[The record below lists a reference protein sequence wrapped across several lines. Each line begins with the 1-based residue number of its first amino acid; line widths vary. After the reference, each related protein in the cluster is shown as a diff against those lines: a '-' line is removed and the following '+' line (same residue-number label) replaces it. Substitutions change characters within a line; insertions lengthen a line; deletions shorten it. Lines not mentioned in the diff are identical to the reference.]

1 MRRNKFWILA
11 IAMTIMVFTAGGCV
25 EPLDNN
31 VPGIDPDAI
40 SLPIRLY
47 IPGAMPAT
55 KASTGFTGDVDG
67 VSPESKIFSVQV
79 WMFNHPTYDGETLVR
94 GGDNEAAVAYT
105 EATINWTPANNIE
118 GSGYYPGGSSGHWNG
133 DIYELPMLIPSNIF
147 DRADEELRFDFYVLA
162 NGSSIGN
169 PASRDKKRGE
179 LKGLTFG
186 YTSEEFDY
194 FGLSN
199 PVIGLNEKGPG
210 LPIAGFFNKN
220 RTGDATGVDLS
231 YLRPENL
238 EALQQETGFDI
249 KALTPVVQL
258 KRAVSKIR
266 FVFSRPTNMP
276 DVSITDVILDAQ
288 TIPDKTWV
296 FENTTTLIPT
306 TSSYNAQKSLGISLA
321 TTAIGQI
328 QDPSTLTTDYYNA
341 HPVGEQAAT
350 AQGYDKYLTAAIK
363 NTAPQATE
371 KVVYLRESDKAITGK
386 IKYRLPGMKKS
397 DNDLTADF
405 KMILDSNPPKGTDN
419 NNFLRN
425 HYWIVYAYFM
435 GGKLYVKPTVAP
447 WVNATELK
455 YTLKM
460 NTNMR
465 LFDSWLYR
473 YDTDGKAYLEPDPNN
488 EDKPFWNNWATSH
501 MVVSEGKET
510 DGRPLRS
517 PQIQLVTTGVT
528 GSSFDLKVDN
538 DDFEIVQAVKN
549 DAGVVTEYV
558 ASTDGALNILAG
570 DNVYTY
576 FYIVPKVGV
585 TLANPVAKVSLIY
598 NDPDL
603 GSVRVPFNYSSL
615 PGYSD
620 DSSEIW
626 AYYFPESEYKIIY
639 DNTTTPPKPDKL
651 KMYYQDSNNPL
662 VPTPVQN

>member
-11 IAMTIMVFTAGGCV
+11 IMATALLAFAAGGCV
-25 EPLDNN
+25 EPLENN
-31 VPGIDPDAI
+31 GPGIDPDAVK
-40 SLPIRLY
+40 LPIRLY

-67 VSPESKIFSVQV
+67 VSPESQIYSVQV
-79 WMFNHPTYDGETLVR
+79 WMFNHPTYNGQTLVR
-94 GGDNEAAVAYT
+94 GGDDEAAVAYT
-105 EATINWTPANNIE
+105 EATINWTPAHNID
-118 GSGYYPGGSSGHWNG
+118 GSGYYPSISGHWNG

-169 PASRDKKRGE
+169 PATRDKKRGE
-179 LKGLTFG
+179 LKELTFG
-186 YTSEEFDY
+186 YTSATSDY

-199 PVIGLNEKGPG
+199 PVFALNENGSG
-210 LPIAGFFNKN
+210 LPIAGFFNTN
-220 RTGDATGVDLS
+220 NSTGDATGVDLS

-238 EALQQETGFDI
+238 EVLQQEAGFDI

-341 HPVGEQAAT
+341 HPVGEQSAT

-363 NTAPQATE
+363 NTVPQATE

-386 IKYRLPGMKKS
+386 IKYRLPGMTES

-405 KMILDSNPPKGTDN
+405 KMILDSNPPKGTDY

-435 GGKLYVKPTVAP
+435 GGKLYVKPTVAN
-447 WVNATELK
+447 WIDATEDPLA

-473 YDTDGKAYLEPDPNN
+473 YDTDGKYGSVTPLDPNN
-488 EDKPFWNNWATSH
+488 PKTYDNWADSH
-501 MVVSEGKET
+501 MAVS
-510 DGRPLRS
+510 DGRVTTATEAEPVTGRPTKS
-517 PQIQLVTTGVT
+517 PQIQLVTTGT
-528 GSSFDLKVDN
+528 YTFELKTDN
-538 DDFEIVQAVKN
+538 PDFEIIRANKDDV
-549 DAGVVTEYV
+549 GVVASYE
-558 ASTDGALNILAG
+558 ASTDGVLTIPAG
-570 DNVYTY
+570 DDVYTY
-576 FYIVPKVGV
+576 FYIVPKSGV
-585 TLANPVAKVSLIY
+585 TPANPVAKVVLFY
-598 NDPDL
+598 NDGVL
-603 GSVRVPFNYSSL
+603 GNQKVPFNYSSL

-626 AYYFPESEYKIIY
+626 AYYFPEDEYNITGKIRMY
-639 DNTTTPPKPDKL
+639 FKDNE
-651 KMYYQDSNNPL
+651 NPL
-662 VPTPVQN
+662 VPTLVQ

>member
-79 WMFNHPTYDGETLVR
+79 WMFNHYSAVH
-94 GGDNEAAVAYT
+94 GDNEKAVAYT
-105 EATINWTPANNIE
+105 QSTIDWTPAHNIE
-118 GSGYYPGGSSGHWNG
+118 GSDYYPSSSNPPGHWESD
-133 DIYELPMLIPSNIF
+133 DIYEFPMKIPNDIF
-147 DRADEELRFDFYVLA
+147 DRDIENLRFDFYVLA

-169 PASRDKKRGE
+169 PASSDATRGE
-179 LKGLTFG
+179 LKAMTFG
-186 YTSEEFDY
+186 KAGDFDY
-194 FGLSN
+194 FGTTGTTN
-199 PVIGLNEKGPG
+199 PTMAVPSSG
-210 LPIAGFFNKN
+210 LPISGFFNEGKDDTDV
-220 RTGDATGVDLS
+220 TGAQGVDLR
-231 YLRPENL
+231 YLHPDYERGEN
-238 EALQQETGFDI
+238 FDF
-249 KALTPVVQL
+249 KAHTPVVQL

-341 HPVGEQAAT
+341 HPVDEQAAT

-371 KVVYLRESDKAITGK
+371 KVVYLRESDKAITGT
-386 IKYRLPGMKKS
+386 IKYRLPGMKES
-397 DNDLTADF
+397 DKDLTADF
-405 KMILDSNPPKGTDN
+405 KMILDSNPPKGTDY

-447 WVNATELK
+447 WVNATELE

-473 YDTDGKAYLEPDPNN
+473 YDTDGKAYLDPDPNN
-488 EDKPFWNNWATSH
+488 EYKPFWNNWATSH
-501 MVVSEGKET
+501 MVVSDGKET

-517 PQIQLVTTGVT
+517 PQIQLVTTGV
-528 GSSFDLKVDN
+528 SSFDLKVDN

-549 DAGVVTEYV
+549 DAGVVTEYD
-558 ASTDGALNILAG
+558 ASTGGALNIAAG

-576 FYIVPKVGV
+576 FYIVPKVV
-585 TLANPVAKVSLIY
+585 PPANPVAKVSLIY

-626 AYYFPESEYKIIY
+626 AYYFPKSEYKIIY

>member
-11 IAMTIMVFTAGGCV
+11 IMATALLAFAAGGCV
-25 EPLDNN
+25 EPLENN
-31 VPGIDPDAI
+31 GPGIDPDAVK
-40 SLPIRLY
+40 LPIRLY

-67 VSPESKIFSVQV
+67 VSPESQIYSVQV
-79 WMFNHPTYDGETLVR
+79 WMFNHPTYNGQTLVR
-94 GGDNEAAVAYT
+94 GGDDEAAVAYT
-105 EATINWTPANNIE
+105 EATINWTPAHNID
-118 GSGYYPGGSSGHWNG
+118 GSGYYPSISGHWNG

-147 DRADEELRFDFYVLA
+147 DRADEELRFDFYVFA

-169 PASRDKKRGE
+169 PATRDKKRGE
-179 LKGLTFG
+179 LKELTFG
-186 YTSEEFDY
+186 YTSATSDY

-199 PVIGLNEKGPG
+199 PVFALNENGPG
-210 LPIAGFFNKN
+210 LPIAGFFNTN
-220 RTGDATGVDLS
+220 NSTGDATGVDLS

-238 EALQQETGFDI
+238 EVLQQEAGFDI

-276 DVSITDVILDAQ
+276 GVSITDVILDAQ

-306 TSSYNAQKSLGISLA
+306 TSSYNNAQKSLGISLA

-328 QDPSTLTTDYYNA
+328 QDPSTLTSEYFDIHYSGSEKEKSQAYDDYLTDA
-341 HPVGEQAAT
+341 IGHKETVSGEQVP
-350 AQGYDKYLTAAIK
+350 
-363 NTAPQATE
+363 APQATE
-371 KVVYLRESDKAITGK
+371 KVVYLRESDKAITGT
-386 IKYRLPGMKKS
+386 IKYRLPGVQEEQSATFVMDPHS
-397 DNDLTADF
+397 
-405 KMILDSNPPKGTDN
+405 TDGY

-447 WVNATELK
+447 WVNATQLE

-473 YDTDGKAYLEPDPNN
+473 YDTDHDYTDYT
-488 EDKPFWNNWATSH
+488 NWATSH
-501 MVVSEGKET
+501 MVVSDGKET

-549 DAGVVTEYV
+549 DAGVVTSYDK
-558 ASTDGALNILAG
+558 STDGALNILAG

-576 FYIVPKVGV
+576 FYIVPRVGV
-585 TLANPVAKVSLIY
+585 TPANPVAKVSLIY

-603 GSVRVPFNYSSL
+603 GPVRVPFNYSSL

-626 AYYFPESEYKIIY
+626 AYYFSESEYKIIY